1 MRYSLT
7 QQAIELTNKIK
18 LNGYVKNAYNK
29 AIVKPCQSSARLGG
43 WYTGGLRLAVL
54 LLLWIFIACAPEGQD
69 FTEMVFIPAGSSVM
83 GHNHPAEEDANPSHL
98 VYLEAFWIDRYE
110 VTNEQYR
117 KCVLAKVCSEPEDLS
132 FYNDPLFANHP
143 VVYVSW
149 YDATD
154 YCQWMG
160 KRLPSEAEWE
170 KAARGDEGYIYPW
183 GNESRAECL
192 NAGRR
197 FTGTTPVGAFLCNA
211 SPYGAMDMAGN
222 VWEWVEDWYEPY
234 RNSHYTAE
242 LFGQKVKVVRGGSW
256 NHPLEDARSYH
267 RDFAHPSR
275 TLAVVGFRCA
285 DSP

>member
-7 QQAIELTNKIK
+7 QQTIELTNKIK
-18 LNGYVKNAYNK
+18 SSGHLKNAYTE
-29 AIVKPCQSSARLGG
+29 AIVKPCPPDFHLVRLYISRLG
-43 WYTGGLRLAVL
+43 LVVL
-54 LLLWIFIACAPEGQD
+54 LSLWIFIACAPEGQD
-69 FTEMVFIPAGSSVM
+69 FTEMVFIPAGSFIM
-83 GHNHPAEEDANPSHL
+83 GSNHSKEEDANPSHL

-117 KCVLAKVCSEPEDLS
+117 KCVLAKACSEPDDLS
-132 FYNDPLFANHP
+132 SYNDPLFANHP

-149 YDATD
+149 HDARD

-170 KAARGDEGYIYPW
+170 KAARGDQGSIYPW
-183 GNESRAECL
+183 GNEPRVECL

-197 FTGTTPVGAFLCNA
+197 SMGTTSVGAFPCNA

-234 RNSHYTAE
+234 PNSHYATE

-275 TLAVVGFRCA
+275 ALVVVGFRCA
-285 DSP
+285 ASP